1 MAFIFHILIATVYT
15 LLAAATA
22 IGLLLLFPGIE
33 AEIGAM
39 LGAVVFVGSAFLHEV
54 FSRQEM
60 RANLVDDQR

>member
-1 MAFIFHILIATVYT
+1 MAFIYHILIATVYT

-22 IGLLLLFPGIE
+22 IGLLLLFPEIG
-33 AEIGAM
+33 AEIGAI

-54 FSRQEM
+54 FARQEM

>member
-1 MAFIFHILIATVYT
+1 MAFIYHILIATVYT

-22 IGLLLLFPGIE
+22 IGLPLLFPEIG

-39 LGAVVFVGSAFLHEV
+39 LGAVVFVGSVFLHEV

-60 RANLVDDQR
+60 QANLVDDQR